1 LLLLHRNLEMKIP
14 VLDLKRQYQQLKGE
28 IDTAIDS
35 VLEST
40 QFVLGPEVQLLEQEI
55 SQYLGVKHSIAVNS
69 GTDALIIALRA
80 LNIGAGDEVIT
91 TSFSFYATAESIS
104 LVGAKPIFVDINPQ
118 SFNIDTNAIKD
129 KITDKTKA
137 IIPVHLYGQP
147 AAMTQIIAI
156 AQEYDLKVI
165 EDCAQAFGAIYH
177 GDCLECSEVCD
188 NEDTLTGTYV
198 GGIGDVGAYSF
209 YPTKNLGAYGD
220 GGMIVTNDDS
230 IAELAKML
238 HLHGAKKNYHNELL
252 GYNSR
257 LDSLQA
263 CILRIKLKYINQWN
277 QARRNIAE
285 TYNQL
290 LANNPNIITP
300 TITKGHVFHQY
311 TLKVTNGKRD
321 ALKEYLANL
330 GIGSMIY
337 YPIPQDQLPVYQG
350 QYIPNPISMK
360 LAEEVLSL
368 PIYPELSLE
377 NVKTVAKAINNF
389 P

>member
-1 LLLLHRNLEMKIP
+1 MKIP
-14 VLDLKRQYQQLKGE
+14 VLDLKPQYQQLKAE
-28 IDTAIDS
+28 IDQAIAS

-40 QFVLGPEVQLLEQEI
+40 QFVLGPEVKLLESEI
-55 SQYLGVKHSIAVNS
+55 ANYLGVKHAIGVNS

-104 LVGAKPIFVDINPQ
+104 LVGAKPIFADIQ
-118 SFNIDTNAIKD
+118 EDSFNIDPSKIKD

-147 AAMTQIIAI
+147 VAMTEINTI
-156 AQEYDLKVI
+156 AQECGLKVI
-165 EDCAQAFGAIYH
+165 EDCAQAFGAVYY
-177 GDCLECSEVCD
+177 GDCIGCHQSCD
-188 NEDTLTGTYV
+188 DNQRQKITGKYV
-198 GGIGDVGAYSF
+198 GGIGDVGAFSF

-220 GGMIVTNDDS
+220 GGMIVTNNDD
-230 IAELAKML
+230 IAELSQML
-238 HLHGAKKNYHNELL
+238 RVHGAKKNYHNELL

-263 CILRIKLKYINQWN
+263 CVLRVKLKYIDKWN
-277 QARRNIAE
+277 QTRRNIAE
-285 TYNQL
+285 NYNQL
-290 LANNPNIITP
+290 LANNSNIMTPNIS
-300 TITKGHVFHQY
+300 KGHVFHQY
-311 TLKVTNGKRD
+311 TIRVINGKRD
-321 ALKEYLANL
+321 QLKNYLANL

-350 QYIPNPISMK
+350 QYQPNSITIK

-368 PIYPELSLE
+368 PIFPELSSE
-377 NVKTVAKAINNF
+377 KVAEVAQAINSF
-389 P
+389 Q

>member
-1 LLLLHRNLEMKIP
+1 MKIP
-14 VLDLKRQYQQLKGE
+14 VLDLKPQYQQLKGE
-28 IDTAIDS
+28 IDSAIAR

-40 QFVLGPEVQLLEQEI
+40 QFVLGPEVQLLETEI
-55 SQYLGVKHSIAVNS
+55 AQYLGVKYAIGVNS

-91 TSFSFYATAESIS
+91 TSFSFYATAESVS
-104 LVGAKPIFVDINPQ
+104 LVGAKPIFADIQ
-118 SFNIDTNAIKD
+118 SDSFNIDPTTIKD
-129 KITDKTKA
+129 KITTKTKA

-147 AAMTQIIAI
+147 AAMSQIMSIAK
-156 AQEYDLKVI
+156 EYDLKVI
-165 EDCAQAFGAIYH
+165 EDCAQAFGAVYH
-177 GDCLECSEVCD
+177 EDCIGCDTTCDESERKA
-188 NEDTLTGTYV
+188 LTGKYV

-220 GGMIVTNDDS
+220 GGMIVTNDDN

-263 CILRIKLKYINQWN
+263 CILRIKLKYIDHWN
-277 QARRNIAE
+277 SARRNIAKS
-285 TYNQL
+285 YNQL

-300 TITKGHVFHQY
+300 IISKGHVFHQY
-311 TLKVTNGKRD
+311 TIRVTNGKREK
-321 ALKEYLANL
+321 LKEYLGNL
-330 GIGSMIY
+330 GIGTMIY

-350 QYIPNPISMK
+350 QYSPNPISMK

-377 NVKTVAKAINNF
+377 NVEEVAKAINNF
-389 P
+389 E